1 MYRLLYLSE
10 VGKQMCSKEIRS
22 QTLEAEDIM
31 IPSCLEVGG
40 GKKIKLYLVF
50 FFSLNENTSIFIC

>member
-50 FFSLNENTSIFIC
+50 FFFFK